1 MRNGIYGLGTQME
14 MDLAL
19 ILCKSITSGP
29 NLTQKIK
36 LRKKNCL
43 NSYEQIIRSFP
54 INVRIYSQKV

>member
-19 ILCKSITSGP
+19 ILCKSITFGP

-36 LRKKNCL
+36 LREKNCL